1 MIPVEPIRK
10 TPLNLFGFEPI
21 RKRLNDKA
29 VNTEDMRRIS
39 ELKTLRRLRPC
50 VDANSMLLIDGRLKN
65 ADLPVDAEHPL
76 ILPSRHALTRLIML
90 HEHVGVGHSRSSY
103 YTLMRTHQHFW
114 IIHGVSS
121 IKYYI
126 SHCSA
131 CACGVTVTNKP
142 FKFCGVDYFGPY
154 VLRQGRSDCKAWG
167 WLFTYLCTR
176 AIHVELVTS
185 LDLNRIASYLLS
197 HVSRT
202 CEGQ

>member
-103 YTLMRTHQHFW
+103 YTLMRTRQHCW

-131 CACGVTVTNKP
+131 GARRSATPIRQLTADLRACGVTVSNKP

-154 VLRQGRSDCKAWG
+154 VLRQGRSNILILTKLG
-167 WLFTYLCTR
+167 IKLK
-176 AIHVELVTS
+176 VK
-185 LDLNRIASYLLS
+185 N
-197 HVSRT
+197 
-202 CEGQ
+202 

>member
-1 MIPVEPIRK
+1 
-10 TPLNLFGFEPI
+10 
-21 RKRLNDKA
+21 
-29 VNTEDMRRIS
+29 MRRVS

-50 VDANSMLLIDGRLKN
+50 VDANSMLRFDGRLKN

-90 HEHVGVGHSRSSY
+90 HEHVGAGHARPSY
-103 YTLMRTHQHFW
+103 YTLMRTRQHCW

-131 CACGVTVTNKP
+131 CARRSATPIRQLTADLRACDVTVTNKP

-154 VLRQGRSDCKAWG
+154 VFRLGRSDCKAWG

-185 LDLNRIASYLLS
+185 LDLNRIASCLLS

-202 CEGQ
+202 CEGH

>member
-1 MIPVEPIRK
+1 
-10 TPLNLFGFEPI
+10 
-21 RKRLNDKA
+21 
-29 VNTEDMRRIS
+29 MRRIS

-50 VDANSMLLIDGRLKN
+50 VDANSMLRIDGPLKN

-76 ILPSRHALTRLIML
+76 ILPSRHALPRLIML
-90 HEHVGVGHSRSSY
+90 HEHVGAGHARSY
-103 YTLMRTHQHFW
+103 YALMRTRQHFW
-114 IIHGVSS
+114 IIHDVSS

-131 CACGVTVTNKP
+131 CTRRSATPIRQLTADLPACGVTVTNKS
-142 FKFCGVDYFGPY
+142 FKFCGVDYVGPY
-154 VLRQGRSDCKAWG
+154 VFRQGRSDCKAWG
-167 WLFTYLCTR
+167 LLFTCLCTR

-185 LDLNRIASYLLS
+185 LDLNRIASCLLS